1 MSLDTLVAVVV
12 TFFWIL
18 PTAGQTDPTGI
29 NLVEEFKHSRPFF
42 KQIKIGKQIIAL
54 RDTGLLENLK
64 DVGDRDVTG
73 IEINW
78 RSRSQ

>member
-29 NLVEEFKHSRPFF
+29 NLVEEFKHQSSFFQTNRNREANHCGSRAPA
-42 KQIKIGKQIIAL
+42 ITI
-54 RDTGLLENLK
+54 RHND
-64 DVGDRDVTG
+64 
-73 IEINW
+73 
-78 RSRSQ
+78 